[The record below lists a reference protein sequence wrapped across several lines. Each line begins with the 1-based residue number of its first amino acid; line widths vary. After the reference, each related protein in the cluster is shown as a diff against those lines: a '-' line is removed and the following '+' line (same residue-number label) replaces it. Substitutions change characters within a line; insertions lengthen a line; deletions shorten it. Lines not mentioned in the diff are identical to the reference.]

1 MPEANSSIAP
11 KTITSNIE
19 SLIGKKF
26 GIVEVKFFA
35 GTAHSKSIWGCE
47 CDCGKIFICR
57 GNNLKSG
64 GTKSCGCV
72 RLNTLIKRNT
82 KHGKSKKEKG
92 SRSSV
97 YGSWVAMKTR
107 VTNPNATGSINYFY
121 RGITMDSKWHS
132 FDEFYKD
139 MGEPPSPKHSL
150 DRIDVNQGY
159 SAQNCR
165 WADRVTQNNNRRD
178 NVKVEW
184 SGKTWNITDLAKAI
198 GMNRRLLFQRIYL
211 GWTVER
217 AVSQPKQ
224 YFTKKQK

>member
-1 MPEANSSIAP
+1 MKEIYPNI
-11 KTITSNIE
+11 ITSVVPSTIE
-19 SLIGKKF
+19 SLVGRTFGKVKVEYLF
-26 GIVEVKFFA
+26 GREK
-35 GTAHSKSIWGCE
+35 GRWIWGCKCE
-47 CDCGKIFICR
+47 CGKVFQCR
-57 GNNLKSG
+57 GNNLKMG

-72 RLNTLIKRNT
+72 NSLSTIKRNT
-82 KHGKSKKEKG
+82 KHGKSVRG
-92 SRSSV
+92 ARSLV
-97 YGSWVAMKTR
+97 YSCWSAMKTR
-107 VTNPNATGSINYFY
+107 ATNPKATGSHNYSG
-121 RGITMDSKWHS
+121 RGIGMDSKWNS

-139 MGEPPSPKHSL
+139 MGDPPSSKHSI